1 MQDTDPTPED
11 AARATLR
18 GHLQTMIAQHI
29 AEAVSAR
36 RASGIEQIWLDDEDQ
51 YEGVDTVTPQGSQV
65 ISSKAQPRAKVP
77 TQSNRSRVFL
87 NITKPKT
94 DNWISRVQEMLLPH
108 DDRPWELGPTPVAE
122 IDEAIENDDQ
132 TPVPLADG
140 STAPAAD
147 VAKAAQEKARIAAE
161 KMSTQV
167 EDWFV
172 EGSVYAEL
180 RKVIRDA
187 GRVGTGWIKGP
198 VPVVRKD
205 RKWVPSEQGMTVVV
219 KERLAPTSMRKNYW
233 DVFPDPSCGTCHH
246 DGGFMAERDYWTK
259 KTLRN
264 WASTPGVDRT
274 ALAEIIK
281 QGPSRVAR
289 DDDRSTRQ
297 KDGESR
303 TTDSTLWEV
312 WHYYGELDPLEL
324 VGSGWAKMS
333 RVRHSDRPSDEEG
346 PGEQEELGDP
356 PEDTPADEIE
366 DLGEG
371 DAEEAGDGLLEL
383 AREEVELMS
392 IPVIATVI
400 NDRIVRIVMNPGDDG
415 EFPFD
420 CMVAEEIEGQVYGR
434 GIPRKMHTPQRIL
447 NAGVRALLEN
457 SGLSA
462 GPQVI
467 VAQGIIE
474 PADGDPTITGRKLWT
489 FTPSDEMDDVRKAMA
504 VVNIPSA
511 QKELQAVIDFS
522 MRMADECTNMPA
534 MLQGLMGNAPD
545 TVGGLKIQQSNAA
558 SPLKATAKLFDDR
571 ITVPHLK
578 RYYAWGMADES
589 VPQEAKGDLQCKARG
604 ATALVQR
611 EDGAIFLAQSY
622 PLTQDAELRID
633 KNKWFQEVC
642 KAHRI
647 SPESVQYTEQQWAA
661 LQEQKAQQEPPKDP
675 RIEAAQIQA
684 DARLQAA
691 KMDADRDTLYQEALN
706 AREQQNQAFREREL
720 ALTERI
726 KTIELALSEKM
737 SLDDAKTRLTETA
750 MKLRTQVALAT
761 SEGTGPQ
768 ITTPP
773 TEPPQQAP
781 NGMAYQQ

>member
-1 MQDTDPTPED
+1 MQDNEPTQED
-11 AARATLR
+11 AAREALR
-18 GHLQTMIAQHI
+18 GHLQNMIAQHI
-29 AEAVSAR
+29 ADAVSAR
-36 RASGIEQIWLDDEDQ
+36 RSSGIEQIWIEDEDQ
-51 YEGVDTVTPQGSQV
+51 YEGIDPVTPQSSQV
-65 ISSKAQPRAKVP
+65 ITSKGQPRAKVP
-77 TQSNRSRVFL
+77 TQGNRSRVFL

-108 DDRPWELGPTPVAE
+108 DDKPWELGPTPVAE
-122 IDEAIENDDQ
+122 IDEAIENEDQ

-198 VPVVRKD
+198 IPVVRKD
-205 RKWVPSEQGMTVVV
+205 RKWVPSEGGMTVVV
-219 KERLAPTSMRKNYW
+219 KERLAPSSTRKNYW
-233 DVFPDPSCGTCHH
+233 DVFADPSCGTNHH

-259 KTLRN
+259 KILRG
-264 WASTPGVDRT
+264 WASTPGVDR
-274 ALAEIIK
+274 AAIAEIIK
-281 QGPSRVAR
+281 EGPGRVAR
-289 DDDRSTRQ
+289 DDDRATRQ
-297 KDGESR
+297 RDGESR

-312 WHYYGELDPLEL
+312 WHYYGEIDPLEL
-324 VGSGWAKMS
+324 IGSGWAKMKAEK
-333 RVRHSDRPSDEEG
+333 PEEEDAQE
-346 PGEQEELGDP
+346 PGEP
-356 PEDTPADEIE
+356 PEDTPADSAE
-366 DLGEG
+366 DMDEG

-434 GIPRKMHTPQRIL
+434 GIPRKMSTPQRIL
-447 NAGVRALLEN
+447 NAGIRALLEN

-467 VAQGIIE
+467 VAQGVVE
-474 PADGDPTITGRKLWT
+474 PADKDPTITGRKLWT
-489 FTPSDEMDDVRKAMA
+489 FTPSDEIDDVRKAMA

-578 RYYAWGMADES
+578 RYYAWGMADEN

-622 PLTQDAELRID
+622 PLTQDQELRID

-661 LQEQKAQQEPPKDP
+661 LQEQKAQQQPPADP
-675 RIEAAQIQA
+675 RIEAAKIA
-684 DARLQAA
+684 AEARTNVA
-691 KMDADRDTLYQEALN
+691 KMDADRDTLYQQALADREA
-706 AREQQNQAFREREL
+706 QNQAFREREL
-720 ALTERI
+720 ELKERLA
-726 KTIELALSEKM
+726 TLELAMSEKIT
-737 SLDDAKTRLTETA
+737 LDEAKTRLTETA
-750 MKLRTQVALAT
+750 MKLRTQVTLA
-761 SEGTGPQ
+761 GADGAGPQ
-768 ITTPP
+768 VATPP